1 MQSQGSKGAGE
12 LRYHGGNINAART
25 LYPDAPEP
33 WIDLSTGI
41 NPAPYPVG
49 LIAASAWSRLP
60 EAADLAALEAT
71 ARVAYGAPPDAGI
84 VAAPG
89 TQALIQW
96 LPRLFPA
103 RRVGVLGFTYQEHA
117 TCWREAGAA
126 VTSVHALA
134 ELADYDFGI
143 VVNPNNPDGR
153 VVSPEQLA
161 EVAQRMAGGGGR
173 MIVDEAFMDLIGRQS
188 SLLPHLPA
196 HGAIVLRS
204 FGKAYGLA
212 GVRLGFAAG
221 PPEDCARLRQA
232 IGPWA
237 VSGPAID
244 VGRRALADDT
254 WLTETAGRLQRSA
267 DRLDGMLLAAGFDGV
282 GGTPLFRLGRRSGA
296 GEVFDQ
302 LCRAGILTR
311 PFQARPDW
319 LRFGIPRGASEWE
332 RLRTALHA
340 IAGGSR
346 AEPSRPGLSGP
357 PIAAR
362 A

>member
-41 NPAPYPVG
+41 NPVPYPVG
-49 LIAASAWSRLP
+49 TTEPSAWSRLP
-60 EAADLAALEAT
+60 EAADLAALEAA
-71 ARVAYGAPPDAGI
+71 ARVVYGARPDAGI

-126 VTSVHALA
+126 ISTVTALPD
-134 ELADYDFGI
+134 LAAFDIGI

-153 VVSPEQLA
+153 MVSPEDLA
-161 EVAQRMAGGGGR
+161 AVASCLARRGGR
-173 MIVDEAFMDLIGRQS
+173 LVVDEAFMDLIGRQD
-188 SLLPHLPA
+188 SLVPHLPA
-196 HGAIVLRS
+196 AGAIVLRS

-221 PPEDCARLRQA
+221 SPEDCERLRQA
-232 IGPWA
+232 MGPWA

-244 VGRRALADDT
+244 IGRRALADET
-254 WLTETAGRLQRSA
+254 WRAETATRLHHEAGRLDA
-267 DRLDGMLLAAGFDGV
+267 LLLAAGFDVV

-296 GEVFDQ
+296 GEVFGH

-319 LRFGIPRGASEWE
+319 LRFGSPGAAAEWE
-332 RLRTALHA
+332 RLRTALRDHA
-340 IAGGSR
+340 AGSR
-346 AEPSRPGLSGP
+346 NPSP
-357 PIAAR
+357 AR
-362 A
+362 SAVPVP

>member
-1 MQSQGSKGAGE
+1 MPSQGSEGAGE

-41 NPAPYPVG
+41 NPVPYPVG
-49 LIAASAWSRLP
+49 CIRPAAWSRLP
-60 EAADLAALEAT
+60 EAAELAALEAA
-71 ARVAYGAPPDAGI
+71 ARAAYGAAPDAGI
-84 VAAPG
+84 VAAAG

-103 RRVGVLGFTYQEHA
+103 RRVGVLGFTYLEHEL
-117 TCWREAGAA
+117 CWRDAGAQVHG
-126 VTSVHALA
+126 VTALSELA
-134 ELADYDFGI
+134 EYDAGI

-153 VVSPEQLA
+153 MVSPEDLA
-161 EVAQRMAGGGGR
+161 ALAGGLARRGGR
-173 MIVDEAFMDLIGRQS
+173 LIVDEAFMDLMGWQG
-188 SLLPHLPA
+188 SLLPRLPVS
-196 HGAIVLRS
+196 GAIVLRS

-221 PPEDCARLRQA
+221 SRADCALLRQA
-232 IGPWA
+232 MGPWA

-244 VGRRALADDT
+244 IGRRALADDT
-254 WLTETAGRLQRSA
+254 WRAETASRLRHEA
-267 DRLDGMLLAAGFDGV
+267 ERLDGLLRADGFEVV

-296 GEVFDQ
+296 GEVFGH

-319 LRFGIPRGASEWE
+319 LRFGIPGAAAEWE
-332 RLRTALHA
+332 RLRMALPA
-340 IAGGSR
+340 
-346 AEPSRPGLSGP
+346 RPAVP
-357 PIAAR
+357 
-362 A
+362 